1 MRIIHEDGSEFLV
14 GPGDG
19 YIFEPGYDAWV
30 VGIASFVGLWSLLQ
44 RIWIISRN
52 SGIN

>member
-30 VGIASFVGLWSLLQ
+30 VGIASFIGLEFTPTYLD
-44 RIWIISRN
+44 N
-52 SGIN
+52 